1 MQDETLHPTAD
12 PDETPP
18 SEAEELAELL
28 EVFARVEKI
37 REPMSRKFALLKEAE
52 RRQASLGDYQ
62 ALFQAYIQDKKHS
75 KWRLERLL
83 QGIER
88 WLRALTFLRVLQYL
102 GSLAIII
109 VVVTFFVGLPAR
121 LRQRNH
127 ELWQMV
133 QAGQGRVFDSE
144 RIGILEQLNQA
155 CFKLE
160 GLEAEGAYLSGVRL
174 DGCRGLVPWLLAGR
188 WSRSPFNYRGADL
201 QSANLKGADLV
212 GARLPGADLTAAR
225 LSDAR
230 LERANLRNASL
241 KGADLSGADLFRADL
256 RGADLSGAILE
267 GAELS
272 RANLSGA
279 NLTGARLT
287 KAQLVRASLRQ
298 ATLEYAH
305 CAGAN
310 FAGADLRRGRM
321 FRADLSDA
329 SMRKAKLD
337 RRTTLD
343 EADLAGADLSGAS
356 VPSVEIFQNA
366 ANWRSARLPSRS
378 AGPKPLPP
386 SVTLVVT
393 DEQHYFRDIGLGARR
408 AADEGGARLKVRSLG
423 KFQDHVQ
430 GERSV
435 VRSEIVAGV
444 DVLVLVPQHSV
455 ESTPVLEEAFRAG
468 VELVC
473 YDQCSLDPVTARYF
487 SAGFES
493 DQTELGRSTGRY
505 LGHWLRNQRS
515 GHARVAVHRA
525 CDLEG
530 CFRRVE
536 GFRTGLDESGAR
548 VTEVA
553 YHTVEP
559 SESPREVA
567 RRMLLDHPETTILWS
582 ANEAGTEAAV
592 EAVHAAG
599 RIGEVTVFGT
609 DISPELARML
619 LDDDNV
625 LQSVTAQLPQEM
637 GYRATRAAVAALR
650 GTAAPFERQLVG
662 HRLLTR
668 HRSEDVQWLTEHMA
682 SATVLGQ
689 KRASPLGSKMP

>member
-1 MQDETLHPTAD
+1 MQDDTPNPTASSD
-12 PDETPP
+12 RTPLC
-18 SEAEELAELL
+18 EGEELAELL

-37 REPMSRKFALLKEAE
+37 REPMPRKFALLKEAE

-62 ALFQAYIQDKKHS
+62 VLFQAYIQDKKHS
-75 KWRLERLL
+75 KWRLERLM
-83 QGIER
+83 QSTER
-88 WLRALTFLRVLQYL
+88 WLRSLTFLRVLQYL

-144 RIGILEQLNQA
+144 RIGMLEELNQA

-174 DGCRGLVPWLLAGR
+174 DGCRGLVAWLLAGR
-188 WSRSPFNYRGADL
+188 WSQSPLLSQGAEL
-201 QSANLKGADLV
+201 HSANLKGAALV
-212 GARLPGADLTAAR
+212 GARLPGANLTEAR
-225 LSDAR
+225 LSEAR
-230 LERANLRNASL
+230 LERADLRGASL
-241 KGADLSGADLFRADL
+241 RAADLSGADLFRADL
-256 RGADLSGAILE
+256 RDADRSGAILE
-267 GAELS
+267 GAGLS

-279 NLTGARLT
+279 NLTGARLS

-298 ATLEYAH
+298 ATLEYAD

-310 FAGADLRRGRM
+310 FAGADLRGGRI
-321 FRADLSDA
+321 FRADLSHA

-343 EADLAGADLSGAS
+343 EADLAGTDLTGAS
-356 VPSVEIFQNA
+356 VPSVLIFQNA

-378 AGPKPLPP
+378 AGPKPRPP

-393 DEQHYFRDIGLGARR
+393 DEQHYFRDIELGARR

-423 KFQDHVQ
+423 RFQDHLQ

-444 DVLVLVPQHSV
+444 DVLVLVPQHRV
-455 ESTPVLEEAFRAG
+455 ESTPLMEEAFRAG

-473 YDQCSLDPVTARYF
+473 YDQCGLDPVTARYF

-505 LGHWLRNQRS
+505 LGRWLRNQRS

-525 CDLEG
+525 CEFEG

-536 GFRTGLDESGAR
+536 GFRAGLDESRAR

-553 YHTVEP
+553 YHMVGP
-559 SESPREVA
+559 SESPDEVA
-567 RRMLLDHPETTILWS
+567 RRMLIDHPETTILWS

-599 RIGEVTVFGT
+599 RVGEVAVFGT

-625 LQSVTAQLPQEM
+625 LQSVTAQLPEEM
-637 GYRATRAAVAALR
+637 GYRATRAAIAAVR

-668 HRSEDVQWLTEHMA
+668 HRSEDVQWLTRHMA
-682 SATVLGQ
+682 SGTAPGFATD
-689 KRASPLGSKMP
+689 R